1 MIDAAAKPDQVL
13 GRLMRGL
20 ETELIDKFAI
30 VISLRARR
38 GRRPCSRRSS
48 WNRGVRLDARWRP
61 LPDTLRLLING
72 PTAVM
77 MEFVLPVFVPTVA
90 SETRSISIRSDVTR
104 LVAMGN
110 SVAGWAAVAQRR
122 VRRRAI
128 IAGSAIGF
136 LLGISRSS
144 DVAA

>member
-1 MIDAAAKPDQVL
+1 
-13 GRLMRGL
+13 MRGL

-30 VISLRARR
+30 VISLRGRR
-38 GRRPCSRRSS
+38 GRRPCGHRSS
-48 WNRGVRLDARWRP
+48 GNRGVRLDARRRS
-61 LPDTLRLLING
+61 LPATLLPATLLPATLRLLING

-77 MEFVLPVFVPTVA
+77 MEFVIPVFVPTVA

-104 LVAMGN
+104 LIAIR
-110 SVAGWAAVAQRR
+110 SSIAGRAAVARRR
-122 VRRRAI
+122 VPRRAI